1 MFPFSFHF
9 LFFLLFCNT
18 LSPLANSLNP
28 EGYVLLTLKQSLKDP
43 QGSMNNWNSSDQ
55 NPCSWNGI
63 TCKDKT
69 VVSISI
75 PKRKLNGSLPS
86 SLGSLSQLRHVNFRN
101 NELFGPLP
109 HDLFQAQGLQSLV
122 LYGNSFSGSV
132 PNEIH
137 NLRYLQTL
145 DLSQNFF
152 NGSFPA
158 SIVQCKRLKTLVISR
173 NNFSASLPDGFG
185 TGLSSLEK
193 LDLSFNQ
200 FNGSIPT
207 DFGNLSSLQGT
218 VDLSHNH
225 FSGLIPVSLGNLPE
239 KVYIDLTYNNL
250 NGPIPQNGALMNRG
264 PTAFIG
270 NPGLCG
276 PPLKNPC
283 GSDVPATS
291 SPSSNPN
298 LPVNYPPNDAGFGS
312 EKSKGLSKGAV
323 VGIVVGDLIGICLLG
338 LLFSFFYSRVC
349 GFTQDQ
355 DENDV
360 TKRRKRRKECFCF
373 RKDESE
379 ALSDNVEQYDL
390 VPLDSQVAFDLDE
403 LLKASAFVLGKSGIG
418 IMYKVVLEEGLAL
431 AVRRLGEGGSQRFK
445 EFQTEVEAIGKL
457 RHPNIATLRAYY
469 WSVDEKLLIYDYIP
483 NGSLASAIHGKAG
496 LVTFTPLTWSDRLKI
511 MKGTAKGLVYLH
523 EFSPKKYVHGDLKPS
538 NILLGHDMTPY
549 ISDFGLGRL
558 ANIAGGSPTLQSNRV
573 AAEKLHER
581 QKSLSNEVA
590 TNIIGSGYQA
600 PEALKVV
607 KPSQKWD
614 VYSYGVILLEMIT
627 GRLPIVQVGNS
638 EMDLVQWIQFCI
650 EEKKPLSDVLDP
662 YLAEDADKEE
672 EMIGVLKIAMA
683 CVNSSTEKRPTMR
696 HVLDALDRLSVSS
709 D

>member
-298 LPVNYPPNDAGFGS
+298 LPVNYPDR
-312 EKSKGLSKGAV
+312 KSV
-323 VGIVVGDLIGICLLG
+323 V
-338 LLFSFFYSRVC
+338 
-349 GFTQDQ
+349 
-355 DENDV
+355 
-360 TKRRKRRKECFCF
+360 
-373 RKDESE
+373 
-379 ALSDNVEQYDL
+379 
-390 VPLDSQVAFDLDE
+390 
-403 LLKASAFVLGKSGIG
+403 
-418 IMYKVVLEEGLAL
+418 
-431 AVRRLGEGGSQRFK
+431 
-445 EFQTEVEAIGKL
+445 
-457 RHPNIATLRAYY
+457 
-469 WSVDEKLLIYDYIP
+469 
-483 NGSLASAIHGKAG
+483 
-496 LVTFTPLTWSDRLKI
+496 
-511 MKGTAKGLVYLH
+511 
-523 EFSPKKYVHGDLKPS
+523 
-538 NILLGHDMTPY
+538 
-549 ISDFGLGRL
+549 
-558 ANIAGGSPTLQSNRV
+558 
-573 AAEKLHER
+573 
-581 QKSLSNEVA
+581 
-590 TNIIGSGYQA
+590 
-600 PEALKVV
+600 
-607 KPSQKWD
+607 
-614 VYSYGVILLEMIT
+614 
-627 GRLPIVQVGNS
+627 
-638 EMDLVQWIQFCI
+638 
-650 EEKKPLSDVLDP
+650 
-662 YLAEDADKEE
+662 
-672 EMIGVLKIAMA
+672 
-683 CVNSSTEKRPTMR
+683 
-696 HVLDALDRLSVSS
+696 
-709 D
+709 